1 MTTNF
6 ELQPKEAELQQLAE
20 QCWKEAPNRER
31 RLEEEA
37 FEAGRSV
44 RNGDYSLANL
54 EAIVRWK
61 SERLVQLVI
70 SNSTTSIRRALEVAA
85 SPESTIAEALT
96 ALLALRGVEMSLATS
111 ILAAIHPDRYIELE
125 MGDLEALGQ
134 ARQDVRFYEAYLEFC
149 RRLVERGIV
158 QPQVDLPGPT
168 SLHALDRA
176 LVQWSRNRE
185 L

>member
-1 MTTNF
+1 MTMNF
-6 ELQPKEAELQQLAE
+6 VLQPKEAELQKLAE
-20 QCWKEAPNRER
+20 QCWEEAPNRER

-37 FEAGRSV
+37 FEAGEAI

-61 SERLVQLVI
+61 SEPRVQFVI
-70 SNSTTSIRRALEVAA
+70 SNSTTNIRRALEVAA
-85 SPESTIAEALT
+85 APESSTAEAIC
-96 ALLALRGVEMSLATS
+96 ALLALKGIEITLATS
-111 ILAAIHPDRYIELE
+111 ILAAIHPDKYIELE

-134 ARQDVRFYEAYLEFC
+134 ARQDVRFYEEYLTFC

-158 QPQVDLPGPT
+158 RPQMELPGPT
-168 SLHALDRA
+168 PLRALDRA
-176 LVQWSRNRE
+176 LGQWTRNRA